1 MIVVVIFMVIM
12 AALAGWWLSRQG
24 LADKPWLVVGVIGD
38 SGSARSSPRRI
49 AKVGLGTFMVVAGSL
64 FSLLVSA
71 YSMRMGMADWRSLP
85 MPTVL
90 WFSTGLLMLS
100 SIVLHT
106 TVIAARRDELDA
118 VRSGL
123 LATVATSLAF
133 LACQLLAWREL
144 AASGYFSAANPASA
158 FFYLV
163 TAIHGLHML
172 GGLVVL
178 NRATITAFALTGTSP
193 PQALGRLRL
202 SVELCASYW
211 HFLLL
216 VWLILFSLLM
226 RWTDDLIEI
235 CRGLLT

>member
-133 LACQLLAWREL
+133 LACQVLAWRDL

-178 NRATITAFALTGTSP
+178 SRTAIKAFALTGTSP
-193 PQALGRLRL
+193 PQALGGLRL
-202 SVELCASYW
+202 SVELCATYW

-216 VWLILFSLLM
+216 IWLVLFSLLM